1 MMKHTL
7 FTSNSNLYFP
17 FYKVHT
23 LRLSP
28 LFLLSKCANT
38 TTNRRQYCSTSPPPE
53 RVEETALMVID
64 NSPSAPSEI
73 CLYKNIITIENL
85 ELGLK
90 RTKSGVSA
98 GLDGEVKANY
108 LDSKKLGALSEKL
121 KTHKYKP
128 SPTKK
133 V

>member
-1 MMKHTL
+1 MATKFL
-7 FTSNSNLYFP
+7 NSNLHNILTISKFTN
-17 FYKVHT
+17 F
-23 LRLSP
+23 LRKTHGSTDV
-28 LFLLSKCANT
+28 NT
-38 TTNRRQYCSTSPPPE
+38 TE
-53 RVEETALMVID
+53 KALILIEEIKTDKPIAPVICTY
-64 NSPSAPSEI
+64 N
-73 CLYKNIITIENL
+73 NIYELENL

-98 GLDGEVKANY
+98 GLDGELKTNY
-108 LDSKKLGALSEKL
+108 LNNNKLQALSDKL

>member
-1 MMKHTL
+1 MKYTGT
-7 FTSNSNLYFP
+7 TSNSNLHFP
-17 FYKVHT
+17 VYKINT
-23 LRLSP
+23 LKLAPLSI
-28 LFLLSKCANT
+28 LSKYVNT
-38 TTNRRQYCSTSPPPE
+38 TPANRRQYCSTSPPE
-53 RVEETALMVID
+53 RVKETALMVID
-64 NSPSAPSEI
+64 KPPSVPSET
-73 CLYKNIITIENL
+73 CLYKNIVTIENL

-90 RTKSGVSA
+90 RTKSGISA

-108 LDSKKLGALSEKL
+108 LDSKKLIALSEKL

>member
-1 MMKHTL
+1 M
-7 FTSNSNLYFP
+7 
-17 FYKVHT
+17 
-23 LRLSP
+23 
-28 LFLLSKCANT
+28 A
-38 TTNRRQYCSTSPPPE
+38 
-53 RVEETALMVID
+53 ID
-64 NSPSAPSEI
+64 NSYPAPSEI
-73 CLYKNIITIENL
+73 CTYKNIITIENL

-90 RTKSGVSA
+90 RTKSGISA

-108 LDSKKLGALSEKL
+108 LDSKKLIALSEKL